1 MSFGEGPLFNRRDNT
16 FFWVDIVG
24 DTIFRWTPGR
34 GAQPFIRPSGKANG
48 LTFDR
53 EGRLCVAGWASRTV
67 WRGGGG
73 GRGPGPPPPT
83 QGGKKK
89 KPPNNRVG
97 AARRTHYLTPPLGPV
112 T

>member
-67 WRGGGG
+67 WRGRGG
-73 GRGPGPPPPT
+73 GRVRDPPPRY
-83 QGGKKK
+83 QRGKTNR
-89 KPPNNRVG
+89 PPATLVRLAG
-97 AARRTHYLTPPLGPV
+97 ALLLSYS
-112 T
+112 

>member
-24 DTIFRWTPGR
+24 DTIFRWAPGR

-53 EGRLCVAGWASRTV
+53 KGRLCVAGWASRTV
-67 WRGGGG
+67 WRGGDVP
-73 GRGPGPPPPT
+73 RPERSAPPSPR
-83 QGGKKK
+83 GKKK
-89 KPPNNRVG
+89 QRTDRGLGSRTGRAIPPAPR
-97 AARRTHYLTPPLGPV
+97 
-112 T
+112 